1 VTSPAR
7 FESRNTPSCQSPG
20 ELRQKVAERLSDVQ
34 GDAVLHIRFGIIAKY
49 GNTSL
54 SDLPTALRGSLT
66 EKGDLEV
73 QIDLNIPGPM
83 DKAKVE
89 RLCESIPNLRG
100 ATYEAGIR
108 VLSREDQSDET
119 DAD

>member
-1 VTSPAR
+1 
-7 FESRNTPSCQSPG
+7 
-20 ELRQKVAERLSDVQ
+20 VAERLSDVQ
-34 GDAVLHIRFGIIAKY
+34 GDAVLQIRFGIIARY

-66 EKGDLEV
+66 EKGDLEA
-73 QIDLNIPGPM
+73 QIDINIPGPM
-83 DKAKVE
+83 DKAKAE

-108 VLSREDQSDET
+108 VLSPEGRND
-119 DAD
+119 DADAG